1 MWLSDQIDT
10 RLHASCF
17 IIKQLR
23 IVTMNKQIKTSR
35 HNFASLY
42 TFKFKCSYISNPMY
56 RVISFALLAVV
67 IGCSDNQEYA
77 KVIKPS
83 FDSIIT
89 HTTSVR
95 DVNAISTDENTTKLS
110 NGSFDRDTLIKVFL
124 NAVQKNDT
132 AILLS
137 INMNRDE
144 FNDVY
149 YPGHPQSLPPYDLS
163 AQLMWY
169 RLSSNS
175 DKGLRRLLRDFG
187 GQLTTAGFA
196 CDKIVHMENGNTIHS
211 RCAFQIPDRKEKL
224 TLFSSI
230 IERDGQFKIL
240 SYANEL

>member
-1 MWLSDQIDT
+1 
-10 RLHASCF
+10 
-17 IIKQLR
+17 
-23 IVTMNKQIKTSR
+23 MNKQSEDSR
-35 HNFASLY
+35 YYFISTY
-42 TFKFKCSYISNPMY
+42 KFKLKHRYISRSMY
-56 RVISFALLAVV
+56 RVILLAMLAVAG
-67 IGCSDNQEYA
+67 GCSDNQEYA

-89 HTTSVR
+89 HTVVAKDENSL
-95 DVNAISTDENTTKLS
+95 AAGENTTKLT
-110 NGSFDRDTLIKVFL
+110 NGSFDRDTLVKVFL
-124 NAVQKNDT
+124 DAVQKNDT

-163 AQLMWY
+163 SQLMWY

-187 GQLTTAGFA
+187 GQLTTSGFE

-211 RCAFQIPDRKEKL
+211 RCAFRIPDRKEKL
-224 TLFSSI
+224 MLFSSI